1 MVADIDQLILLLS
14 IPKVQNLGRNIMGFE
29 MESILIII
37 SYSLKHIEKRGDEL
51 QVTRTIWETYAALA
65 NIAWLASRGRVMS

>member
-1 MVADIDQLILLLS
+1 
-14 IPKVQNLGRNIMGFE
+14 MGFE

-37 SYSLKHIEKRGDEL
+37 SYSLRHIEKRGDEL